1 MKNKVLSLNLFD
13 KRSIDRV
20 IKEIRL
26 QRNEISNKC
35 SEFVRRLSEIGI
47 PVIKQNIVSTIG
59 DSDKNHNIYIKV
71 NSFGSYSQAT
81 LYVEGRDMLFME
93 FGSGVY
99 YNGSVGGSPHPKG
112 KEFGYTIGSYGK
124 GQGKNESWF
133 YYTDSGE
140 IAMSHGTKAS
150 MPVYKASIEIRTQIL
165 KIAREIFGK

>member
-1 MKNKVLSLNLFD
+1 MNNKVLTLNLFD
-13 KRSIDRV
+13 KKSIDRV
-20 IKEIRL
+20 VNEIRL
-26 QRNEISNKC
+26 QKSEIGNKC
-35 SEFVRRLSEIGI
+35 NNFVRRLSEIGI
-47 PVIKQNIVSTIG
+47 PVIRQSISSTMG

-71 NSFGSYSQAT
+71 NSFGSYSQAI
-81 LYVEGRDMLFME
+81 LYVEGRDLLFME

-99 YNGSVGGSPHPKG
+99 YNGSAGGSPHPKG

-133 YYTDSGE
+133 YYADSGE

-150 MPVYKASIEIRTQIL
+150 MPVYKAGIEIRTQIL

>member
-35 SEFVRRLSEIGI
+35 SEFVRRLSKIGI